1 MTQID
6 QGRTIAFLSRPDSY
20 GAADEIARVE
30 THAAIVFLVGDKAY
44 KLKRAVKYTFLDYST
59 TELREQ
65 SARAE
70 LALNRRTAPE
80 LYLDAIPVNLTGDG
94 RLSLNEAG
102 DAVDWLVIMRR
113 FKEEDLLSRIADEGE
128 IPRPLLQNLADRIVA
143 FHDSA
148 NVRKDRGGAEAMRSV
163 IELNNASMREHPA
176 ILPSGKVDALQRA
189 SLAALSSIAALL
201 DHRSENDFVRHCHGD
216 LHLRNICLV
225 EGEPVLFDCIEFSD
239 ALACIDILYDL
250 AFLLM
255 DLWCRNHRAEA
266 NFVFNRYLDMSDD
279 GAEGIAALPLFL
291 SMRAAVR
298 AHVMAATASLSASTS
313 DARLARKYLDDAI
326 EFLRTAEPAMV
337 AIGGLSGT
345 GKSTLAYALAPSLGN
360 APGARVLRSDVIRK
374 RLMNLAPESRL
385 SDAGYSPDITARVYA
400 EICGQAGKSLATG
413 YSVIV
418 DAVFASQ
425 AERAAIMAVASAT
438 DEPFRGLW
446 LQAPVVEL
454 EQRLANRTGD
464 ASDATVAVLDR
475 QLRYEIGS
483 LDEWRRIDA
492 SGDPGITFQ
501 AAKLLLRQLI
511 V

>member
-44 KLKRAVKYTFLDYST
+44 KLKRAVKYPFLDYST

-113 FKEEDLLSRIADEGE
+113 FKEEDLLSRIADGGE

-225 EGEPVLFDCIEFSD
+225 EGEPVL
-239 ALACIDILYDL
+239 
-250 AFLLM
+250 
-255 DLWCRNHRAEA
+255 
-266 NFVFNRYLDMSDD
+266 
-279 GAEGIAALPLFL
+279 
-291 SMRAAVR
+291 
-298 AHVMAATASLSASTS
+298 
-313 DARLARKYLDDAI
+313 
-326 EFLRTAEPAMV
+326 
-337 AIGGLSGT
+337 
-345 GKSTLAYALAPSLGN
+345 
-360 APGARVLRSDVIRK
+360 
-374 RLMNLAPESRL
+374 
-385 SDAGYSPDITARVYA
+385 
-400 EICGQAGKSLATG
+400 
-413 YSVIV
+413 
-418 DAVFASQ
+418 
-425 AERAAIMAVASAT
+425 
-438 DEPFRGLW
+438 
-446 LQAPVVEL
+446 
-454 EQRLANRTGD
+454 
-464 ASDATVAVLDR
+464 
-475 QLRYEIGS
+475 
-483 LDEWRRIDA
+483 
-492 SGDPGITFQ
+492 
-501 AAKLLLRQLI
+501 
-511 V
+511 